1 MATKLFA
8 DEDAVVLTL
17 ATAEVAMASGGPLGA
32 FLGKVLSSP
41 RGGRIEGRGETE
53 ASSRKSFGQQRFR
66 YVTSAKGGTLV
77 EHSSGEESREWSGK
91 LLEMFKRWFPWSLS
105 RDVIEYASEGEG
117 EGGEGATT
125 TYRSHET
132 GVTREGLKQLARL
145 MGKSEGK
152 GINYG
157 NQVERCSGF
166 EVIVTVFGDGGA
178 RIEAGI
184 TWREDGDGDGSAVV
198 AMPGRRVQVSR
209 KLFGLPTSLSVVE
222 EHAFGLA
229 STQQSGGRGKEEPA
243 AANICVESHLPSYL
257 SPLLS
262 SSKVQVGDSGTRPL
276 LDFAGADIAFSPGKG
291 SSLLEICLNPSGWE
305 KDYDD
310 GEEAKP
316 SMTLLLSYR
325 KSFPS
330 VFSLPAD
337 RSAGLYFP
345 SSYVFFE
352 GHRSLGQFT
361 DSLRV
366 QFPLPDASMPYNA
379 CIITCTVFALCV
391 GMTLKNL
398 GYVIKPVKGEEEGK
412 RKAQKR
418 LKLLINLLVL
428 VALVVIVLVADSE
441 TRLYIQSM
449 VA

>member
-8 DEDAVVLTL
+8 DGDAIVLTVT
-17 ATAEVAMASGGPLGA
+17 TAEMAMASGGPLGA
-32 FLGKVLSSP
+32 FLGKVMTSS
-41 RGGRIEGRGETE
+41 RGGRGGGMEEAE
-53 ASSRKSFGQQRFR
+53 ASSRKSVGQQRFR
-66 YVTSAKGGTLV
+66 YVTSVKGGTLV
-77 EHSSGEESREWSGK
+77 EHTSGEGSREWSGK

-125 TYRSHET
+125 AYRSHET

-145 MGKSEGK
+145 MGKSEGQ
-152 GINYG
+152 GIKYG
-157 NQVERCSGF
+157 NQVESCSGF
-166 EVIVTVFGDGGA
+166 EVAVTMFGDGSA

-184 TWREDGDGDGSAVV
+184 TWREDGDGGGSAVV
-198 AMPGRRVQVSR
+198 SMPGMKARVSR
-209 KLFGLPTSLSVVE
+209 RLFGLPTSLSVVE
-222 EHAFGLA
+222 EHDFDLA
-229 STQQSGGRGKEEPA
+229 STRQSEEP
-243 AANICVESHLPSYL
+243 NICVESYLPSYL

-262 SSKVQVGDSGTRPL
+262 SSKVQVGNAGARPL
-276 LDFAGADIAFSPGKG
+276 LDVAGVDIALSPGKG
-291 SSLLEICLNPSGWE
+291 SSLLEVCLNPSGWD
-305 KDYDD
+305 KGYVD
-310 GEEAKP
+310 GGQAPPSAK
-316 SMTLLLSYR
+316 LLLSYR

-345 SSYVFFE
+345 SSYVYLE

-391 GMTLKNL
+391 GVTLKNL
-398 GYVIKPVKGEEEGK
+398 GYVIKPAKGEAEGK

-418 LKLLINLLVL
+418 LKLLVNLVVL
-428 VALVVIVLVADSE
+428 VALVVVVLVADSE
-441 TRLYIQSM
+441 TRLYIQSL